1 RAGGFPAGWGEWND
15 RFRDSV
21 RRFWRGDAGFLG
33 ELATRLAGSAD
44 VFGGKMGPTS
54 SINFLSAHDGFTLAD
69 LVSYSRKHNE
79 PNGEGNRDGT
89 DANFSWNNGVE
100 GPSADPN
107 VAAARA
113 RDQRNLLATLL
124 VSHGTP
130 MLAIGSELG
139 HSQGGNNNAYAQDNA
154 TSWLDWA
161 QADATLLEFTQ
172 ALIDLRRRHPALRHD
187 RFLTGRPADPD
198 GLPDVEWRGTDG
210 RLLAAEDWQR
220 PAAATLVATFSARD
234 AGAADLDRVT
244 ILFHR
249 GSEAVDVVLPEPRS
263 SRRWELL
270 VDSTSGPHKARPIGT
285 DRLMVAARSVVILAE
300 AEGQGAPPSRRGVA
314 PDLLAQLA
322 SAAGIAGQWWDLTGS
337 LHTVP
342 DETSRMLIEGM
353 GLAAGSNA
361 QARESLLRLSEARDG
376 RAVPHA
382 LVVRENQPV
391 EIRLAVPAR
400 PLSLRLEREDGSVE
414 RFFYVEGNL
423 RPIQISSADGR
434 TREAR
439 VAIVPPQPVG
449 RHRLRLEDHAD
460 LVCELT
466 VAPARCH
473 LPPAMAEGGR
483 FFGIAAHLYALRRH
497 GDQGIG
503 DFTTLGRLGELAAA
517 EGAATIGLN
526 PLHALFPTD
535 RAQASPYHPSDRRFL
550 DPIYIDI
557 AALND
562 LPQPPD
568 PKSFGNEAAAL
579 TAGPMV
585 DYRRVWALKS
595 AALQRSFAAF
605 DALLLH
611 RAPEHVL
618 AQAFRAFVERQGPAL
633 QRFACFETLAELR
646 PGEPWASWPAG
657 LREASSPEVEAFAQ
671 AHQERLRFHSFLQWL
686 GDRQLAT
693 VAARAATSGL
703 RLGLYR
709 DLAVGAAP
717 EGAEAWAEA
726 AHLIGTASIG
736 APPDPFSTEGQIWH

>member
-1 RAGGFPAGWGEWND
+1 
-15 RFRDSV
+15 
-21 RRFWRGDAGFLG
+21 
-33 ELATRLAGSAD
+33 
-44 VFGGKMGPTS
+44 M
-54 SINFLSAHDGFTLAD
+54 
-69 LVSYSRKHNE
+69 
-79 PNGEGNRDGT
+79 
-89 DANFSWNNGVE
+89 
-100 GPSADPN
+100 
-107 VAAARA
+107 
-113 RDQRNLLATLL
+113 
-124 VSHGTP
+124 
-130 MLAIGSELG
+130 
-139 HSQGGNNNAYAQDNA
+139 
-154 TSWLDWA
+154 
-161 QADATLLEFTQ
+161 
-172 ALIDLRRRHPALRHD
+172 
-187 RFLTGRPADPD
+187 
-198 GLPDVEWRGTDG
+198 
-210 RLLAAEDWQR
+210 
-220 PAAATLVATFSARD
+220 VAT
-234 AGAADLDRVT
+234 
-244 ILFHR
+244 
-249 GSEAVDVVLPEPRS
+249 
-263 SRRWELL
+263 
-270 VDSTSGPHKARPIGT
+270 
-285 DRLMVAARSVVILAE
+285 RSVVILAE

-361 QARESLLRLSEARDG
+361 QARESLLRLSEAHDG

-557 AALND
+557 ATLND

-657 LREASSPEVEAFAQ
+657 LREAWSPEVEAFAQ

-736 APPDPFSTEGQIWH
+736 APPDPFSAEGQIWHLPALNPLTLAASNYLPFVASIAANMRHAGALRIDHAMGLARLFLVPAGARASEGAYVAYPLEDLLGQLALESVRHGCAVVGEDLGTVPEGFRERLAAADVLSYRVLWFERAGAGFKPPSKYTGNSVACVSTHDLPTLAGWWACDDIAERLGLGRITPAEAERERIAREEEKTELAAALREAGLIAARPRTTEPLTADFAASVHAYLASGASRLVLVQADDLAGEMRGINLPGTDKERPNWRRRIGKTIDDLFAEPAAKLVLRKVREARTHKTQ